1 MQRISTVLQESEV
14 MAVRKAVCAE
24 GADRVVIT
32 PIPYWLCGMDTVDL
46 YSDKKSAKLDKKV
59 RLEVTADTRQSE
71 RIVSAIQR
79 TVHAGKFV
87 FSFRQGKLAEVRSL
101 HE

>member
-1 MQRISTVLQESEV
+1 

-32 PIPYWLCGMDTVDL
+32 PIPYWLCGMDMVDL
-46 YSDKKSAKLDKKV
+46 YSGSKMTQLGKKV
-59 RLEVTADTRQSE
+59 RLDVTSDNGRSE

-79 TVHAGKFV
+79 IAHAGKNV
-87 FSFRQGKLAEVRSL
+87 FAFRQNKSADKRNL